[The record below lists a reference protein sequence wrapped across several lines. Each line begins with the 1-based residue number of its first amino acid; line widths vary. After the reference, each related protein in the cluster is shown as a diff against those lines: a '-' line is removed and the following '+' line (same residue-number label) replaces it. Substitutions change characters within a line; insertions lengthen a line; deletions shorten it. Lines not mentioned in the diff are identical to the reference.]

1 MPIRRRFASA
11 HNLGPR
17 SFVFAKHVY
26 QKIAGLTLGAVFVT
40 APVQRLRRWLG
51 AKGASIVTPP
61 VAAAVVAHL
70 YYLDLLPEILACRA
84 TLPGTAPLHL
94 TVPED
99 KLAAAQDLVAGLP
112 AIVLHPCINRGRDI
126 WPFVKLLN
134 SGALAGYDAVLKLHT
149 KRSPHLLDG
158 NIRRKLLYTMLAGEE
173 NAVKRTLGAFL
184 QPTTGMAGWA
194 DCWRTAPPYWMANRE
209 RVLAIARRMGAPE
222 AAQKLGF
229 FEGSMFWFRPA
240 ALAALREMQ
249 LTPEDFEVEQ
259 GQVDGTF
266 HHALERCFSIAAW
279 SRGYRVTDLRGRPL
293 D

>member
-11 HNLGPR
+11 QNLGPR

-40 APVQRLRRWLG
+40 AQVQRFRRWLG
-51 AKGASIVTPP
+51 AQAEPMATPP

-84 TLPGTAPLHL
+84 ALPDTAPLHL

-99 KLAAAQDLVAGLP
+99 KLAAARELVAGLP
-112 AIVLHPCINRGRDI
+112 AVFIHSCINRGRDI
-126 WPFVKLLN
+126 WPFVELLN
-134 SGALAGYDAVLKLHT
+134 SGALDGYDAVLKLHT

-158 NIRRKLLYTMLAGEE
+158 NIRRKLLYTMLAGEQ
-173 NAVKRTLGAFL
+173 NAVKRTLGAFVE
-184 QPTTGMAGWA
+184 PTTGMAGWA

-209 RVLAIARRMGAPE
+209 RVRLIARRMGAPDV
-222 AAQKLGF
+222 AGRLGF

-240 ALAALREMQ
+240 AFAALREMA
-249 LTPEDFEVEQ
+249 LTPEDFEIEQ

-279 SRGYRVTDLRGRPL
+279 SRGYRVTDLKGRPL